1 MSILLFAT
9 GPEIPIGHLL
19 GAKKIIFLIRDIDD
33 ATMARAHRN
42 SSSIERDSA
51 GAPRL
56 DPDAALLAPAGDA
69 DELGHDRRRAE
80 AGTVVVCTCLPHAT
94 GPARYEIT

>member
-1 MSILLFAT
+1 MLFVSRAAALELET
-9 GPEIPIGHLL
+9 VKQSLELKLCLWG
-19 GAKKIIFLIRDIDD
+19 GAQIAAL
-33 ATMARAHRN
+33 RA
-42 SSSIERDSA
+42 ERDPA

-56 DPDAALLAPAGDA
+56 DPDAALPAPAGDA

>member
-1 MSILLFAT
+1 MIHVRNIALRAKNIAHFLADPQIAT
-9 GPEIPIGHLL
+9 L
-19 GAKKIIFLIRDIDD
+19 
-33 ATMARAHRN
+33 RA
-42 SSSIERDSA
+42 ERDPT
-51 GAPRL
+51 GAARL